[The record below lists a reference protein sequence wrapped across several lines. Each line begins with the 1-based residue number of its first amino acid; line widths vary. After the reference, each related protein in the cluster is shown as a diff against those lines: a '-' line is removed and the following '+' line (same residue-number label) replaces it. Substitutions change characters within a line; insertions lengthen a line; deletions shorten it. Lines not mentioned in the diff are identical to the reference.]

1 MLKIQPLCV
10 HAGQSKGVDLW
21 QMETIMGQYRVSS
34 RTARVVLRQRN
45 LASNKQTN
53 KQTSRERERERER
66 EHTPGRKR
74 AQYYLGK

>member
-1 MLKIQPLCV
+1 
-10 HAGQSKGVDLW
+10 
-21 QMETIMGQYRVSS
+21 VSS

-66 EHTPGRKR
+66 AHAWAKESPILFGKIS
-74 AQYYLGK
+74 YLAKSTDFYKQVTNV